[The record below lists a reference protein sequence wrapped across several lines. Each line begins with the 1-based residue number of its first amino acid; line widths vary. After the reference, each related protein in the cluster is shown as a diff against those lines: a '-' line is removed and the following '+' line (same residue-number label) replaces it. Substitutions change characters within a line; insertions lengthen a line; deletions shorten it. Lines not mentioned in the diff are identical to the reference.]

1 MRFDH
6 LLFDFDYTLADSSA
20 GVIDC
25 VRYALNR
32 LDLPPALP
40 AKIRSTIG
48 LSLPET
54 LRQLAGNGH
63 DKLADD
69 FSRHFIERADRV
81 MVDGTVVFPEVADTL
96 DALSRDGASLGIVST
111 KYRHRIQAIL
121 GRDNL
126 LDLFDLI
133 VGGEDVPV
141 HKPDP
146 GGLLAAVE
154 RFDVSP
160 TTVLYIGDSATDAET
175 ARRAGTP
182 FAAVLT
188 GVTPPDVFH
197 PYRPQGIFADLPAL
211 QDWLTN

>member
-1 MRFDH
+1 
-6 LLFDFDYTLADSSA
+6 
-20 GVIDC
+20 
-25 VRYALNR
+25 
-32 LDLPPALP
+32 
-40 AKIRSTIG
+40 
-48 LSLPET
+48 
-54 LRQLAGNGH
+54 
-63 DKLADD
+63 
-69 FSRHFIERADRV
+69 